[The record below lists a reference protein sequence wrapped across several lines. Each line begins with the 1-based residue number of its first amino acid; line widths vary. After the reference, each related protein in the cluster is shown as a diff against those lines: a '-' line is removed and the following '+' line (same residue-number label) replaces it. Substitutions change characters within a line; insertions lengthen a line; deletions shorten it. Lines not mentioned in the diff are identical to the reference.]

1 MFNRCFKTL
10 VLAIYLA
17 LAIGGHA
24 AHRFQHVRGNAS
36 CCPSE
41 SLSSCS
47 STLGETGCL
56 PPSNAASNCCP
67 LNSQPND
74 GEDDDDSSEC
84 LTCCV
89 LSQIADTS
97 ATEVLPLGVACTFLK
112 ATEYSGLYVES
123 SRRGF
128 MVRGP
133 PAFLFLQS

>member
-1 MFNRCFKTL
+1 MFNRFFKTL
-10 VLAIYLA
+10 FLAIYMA

-24 AHRFQHVRGNAS
+24 AHRFQHVSGNAS

-56 PPSNAASNCCP
+56 PLGNAASTCCP
-67 LNSQPND
+67 ANSQPND
-74 GEDDDDSSEC
+74 GENDSSEC

-97 ATEVLPLGVACTFLK
+97 ATENVPLGVACTFLK
-112 ATEYSGLYVES
+112 TTEYSGLYVES